1 MRLTLIL
8 THLCAQKPC
17 FRFTSERFGEN
28 AKTQREELRLTS
40 PTLLQT
46 PTSPRLTSSASA
58 SSVSSS
64 ANAPAEQRIVVVGG
78 TPLTGNIPIGGS
90 KNASLA
96 LLAGSL
102 LASDGVTVLQNLP
115 RISDIAIM
123 AAILRELG
131 VVVTFSDENRT
142 ATLDASHLKTFEA
155 PPDLVARMRGS
166 FFVLGPL
173 LARLDKS
180 RVAQP
185 GGCNIG
191 ARAIDL
197 HIKGLEALGATV
209 DVSHGSVTAESGP
222 NGLVGASVYLDK
234 PSVGAT
240 MNTMMAA
247 SLAHGTTVIENAAQ
261 EPDVEDLGNL
271 INCMGGKVS
280 GHGSGTVTIEGVETL
295 HGCNYR
301 VMPDR
306 IEAGTFAVAIGIS
319 GGDAVLEGANA
330 AHLRPVL
337 MKLAEVGIVSE
348 EVENGLRICA
358 PQNGDGLKATK
369 LVASP
374 HPGFPTDL
382 QQPFTALLTLAQ
394 GTSMVTDT
402 VYEGR
407 NRYLSE
413 LAKMGA
419 QVVGEGRTSI
429 VTGVSGLTGADV
441 EATDLRAGA
450 ALVVAA
456 LKADGQT
463 RVFKTEHLDRGY
475 EQLVEKLQKAGATI
489 WREDEFGRRTDT
501 PLPSEPV
508 STVAYSNGNGA

>member
-1 MRLTLIL
+1 MT
-8 THLCAQKPC
+8 
-17 FRFTSERFGEN
+17 
-28 AKTQREELRLTS
+28 TS
-40 PTLLQT
+40 PLI
-46 PTSPRLTSSASA
+46 SPSPLPRSFADSSLSAVSA
-58 SSVSSS
+58 SSS
-64 ANAPAEQRIVVVGG
+64 PTEQRIVVVGG
-78 TPLTGNIPIGGS
+78 KRLHGTVPISGS

-96 LLAGSL
+96 LLAGAL
-102 LASDGVTVLQNLP
+102 LAGEGTTVLSNLP

-131 VVVTFSDENRT
+131 VIVTFSDENRT
-142 ATLDASHLKTFEA
+142 ATLDASDLRTFEA

-173 LARLDKS
+173 LARLNKA

-209 DVSHGSVTAESGP
+209 DVSHGSVTAECGP
-222 NGLVGASVYLDK
+222 NGLRGASVYLDK

-240 MNTMMAA
+240 MNTLMAA
-247 SLAHGTTVIENAAQ
+247 ALAQGTTIIENAAQ

-271 INCMGGKVS
+271 INAMGGRVS
-280 GHGSGTVTIEGVETL
+280 GHGGSTVTIEGVQKL
-295 HGCNYR
+295 HGCTYR
-301 VMPDR
+301 VMADR
-306 IEAGTFAVAIGIS
+306 IEAGTFALAIGIT

-337 MKLAEVGIVSE
+337 MKMAEVGITSE
-348 EVENGLRICA
+348 EVPNGLRVRG
-358 PQNGDGLKATK
+358 PQNGEMLKATK

-382 QQPFTALLTLAQ
+382 QQPFTAVLTVAQ
-394 GTSMVTDT
+394 GTSLVTDN

-407 NRYLSE
+407 YRYLSE
-413 LAKMGA
+413 LTKMGA
-419 QVVGEGRTSI
+419 RAEGEGRTAVI
-429 VTGVSGLTGADV
+429 TGVDGLTGADV

-456 LKADGQT
+456 LRADGQS

-475 EQLVEKLQKAGATI
+475 EHLVEKLQNVGATI

-501 PLPSEPV
+501 PLV
-508 STVAYSNGNGA
+508 SNANGKDTA

>member
-1 MRLTLIL
+1 MT
-8 THLCAQKPC
+8 P
-17 FRFTSERFGEN
+17 
-28 AKTQREELRLTS
+28 
-40 PTLLQT
+40 PT
-46 PTSPRLTSSASA
+46 TSSAPSLPSQAQTPRQSEPLPPPVSTA
-58 SSVSSS
+58 S
-64 ANAPAEQRIVVVGG
+64 APAEARIVIVGG
-78 TPLTGNIPIGGS
+78 KRLKGTVAISGS

-102 LASDGVTVLQNLP
+102 LAQSGVTVLRNLP

-142 ATLDASHLKTFEA
+142 ATLDAARLRTFEA
-155 PPDLVARMRGS
+155 PPDLVSRMRGS

-173 LARLDKS
+173 LARLKQS

-197 HIKGLEALGATV
+197 HIKGLEALGAVV
-209 DVSHGSVTAESGP
+209 DVSHGSVTAQSGP

-240 MNTMMAA
+240 MNTLMAA
-247 SLAHGTTVIENAAQ
+247 ALAQGTTVIENAAQ

-271 INCMGGKVS
+271 INAMGGRVT
-280 GHGSGTVTIEGVETL
+280 GHGGSTVTIEGVQTL
-295 HGCNYR
+295 RGCDYR
-301 VMPDR
+301 VMADR
-306 IEAGTFAVAIGIS
+306 IEAGTFAFAVAIT

-330 AHLRPVL
+330 AHLRPVIL
-337 MKLAEVGIVSE
+337 KMAEVGIVTD
-348 EVENGLRICA
+348 EVENGLRVRG
-358 PQNGDGLKATK
+358 PQNGDGLKGTK

-382 QQPFTALLTLAQ
+382 QQPFTAVLSVAQ
-394 GTSMVTDT
+394 GTSVVTDT

-407 NRYLSE
+407 YRYLSE
-413 LAKMGA
+413 LTKMGA
-419 QVVGEGRTSI
+419 NAQGEGRTVV
-429 VTGVSGLTGADV
+429 VTGVSELSGADV

-456 LKADGQT
+456 LKAEGQS

-475 EQLVEKLQKAGATI
+475 EHLVEKLQDLGAEI
-489 WREDEFGRRTDT
+489 WREDEFGRRTGSANKD
-501 PLPSEPV
+501 
-508 STVAYSNGNGA
+508 NG